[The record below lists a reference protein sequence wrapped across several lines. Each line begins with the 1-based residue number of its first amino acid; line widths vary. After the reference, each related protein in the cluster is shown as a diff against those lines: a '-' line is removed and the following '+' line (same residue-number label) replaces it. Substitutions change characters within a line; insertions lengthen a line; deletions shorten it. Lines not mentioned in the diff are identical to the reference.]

1 MNPAVVT
8 RGKPNGLPLF
18 VLSPFPN
25 CRTCFIISKGQKRL
39 SCASL
44 GFCPFGG
51 EQSLFQSL
59 EVEYPVTDVQ
69 IARRFCNLCSKWHS
83 PTRRFAKIN
92 DLQYSICVFEALIWL
107 KCLTEKQQQFVNQKT
122 FSIFVVGK
130 QSEKVFEYQTEKI
143 RSTRRKRKN
152 YCFDLGKL
160 KENGLK
166 TTDR

>member
-1 MNPAVVT
+1 MFTQVWLWRKA
-8 RGKPNGLPLF
+8 K
-18 VLSPFPN
+18 
-25 CRTCFIISKGQKRL
+25 
-39 SCASL
+39 
-44 GFCPFGG
+44 
-51 EQSLFQSL
+51 
-59 EVEYPVTDVQ
+59 
-69 IARRFCNLCSKWHS
+69 RRFVAAKRRSIFTVSKN
-83 PTRRFAKIN
+83 I

-107 KCLTEKQQQFVNQKT
+107 KFLTEKQQQFVNQKT

>member
-1 MNPAVVT
+1 MFTQVWLQRKT
-8 RGKPNGLPLF
+8 KRRF
-18 VLSPFPN
+18 VAAK
-25 CRTCFIISKGQKRL
+25 RRFIFAISKN
-39 SCASL
+39 
-44 GFCPFGG
+44 
-51 EQSLFQSL
+51 
-59 EVEYPVTDVQ
+59 
-69 IARRFCNLCSKWHS
+69 I
-83 PTRRFAKIN
+83 

-152 YCFDLGKL
+152 YCFDLGRL
-160 KENGLK
+160 KEDGLK

>member
-18 VLSPFPN
+18 VLSPLPN

-69 IARRFCNLCSKWHS
+69 IERRFCNLCSKWHS
-83 PTRRFAKIN
+83 PTRRFAQMKRRLRKTKRRFVAAKGRFIFAISKI
-92 DLQYSICVFEALIWL
+92 LICNIVFVYF
-107 KCLTEKQQQFVNQKT
+107 KP
-122 FSIFVVGK
+122 
-130 QSEKVFEYQTEKI
+130 
-143 RSTRRKRKN
+143 
-152 YCFDLGKL
+152 
-160 KENGLK
+160 
-166 TTDR
+166 

>member
-59 EVEYPVTDVQ
+59 EVEYLVTDVQ
-69 IARRFCNLCSKWHS
+69 IARRFCNLCSKQRS
-83 PTRRFAKIN
+83 ATRRFAQIKRR
-92 DLQYSICVFEALIWL
+92 FTKA
-107 KCLTEKQQQFVNQKT
+107 KRRFVAAKRR
-122 FSIFVVGK
+122 FIFVISK
-130 QSEKVFEYQTEKI
+130 TLIYNIVFVY
-143 RSTRRKRKN
+143 
-152 YCFDLGKL
+152 L
-160 KENGLK
+160 KP
-166 TTDR
+166 

>member
-25 CRTCFIISKGQKRL
+25 CRTCFIISKGHKRL

-83 PTRRFAKIN
+83 LTRLFAQMKRRLRKTKRRFVAAKRR
-92 DLQYSICVFEALIWL
+92 SIFTISKTLIYNIVFVWL
-107 KCLTEKQQQFVNQKT
+107 KP
-122 FSIFVVGK
+122 
-130 QSEKVFEYQTEKI
+130 
-143 RSTRRKRKN
+143 
-152 YCFDLGKL
+152 
-160 KENGLK
+160 
-166 TTDR
+166 